1 VATETEPA
9 TGDDGLAR
17 MSLAEHLG
25 ELRRR
30 LIIAICAVAVGAIA
44 GFFLY
49 DWVLGFLLHPYCQA
63 AVHAK
68 ATTASGCNLLIT
80 DPLEGFATRLKVAA
94 FVGLFLA
101 SPLVL
106 WELWRFVTPGL
117 HPREKKYAIPFIAA
131 SIALFSLGAALAILT
146 FHQVLSFLISV
157 SGSHVQTFYSP
168 SKYINLYALMI
179 AAFGIA
185 FEFPVLLVSLEI
197 AGVLPSSRLRKWRR
211 PAIVIIFVF
220 AAVITPSSDPYS
232 FFGMAIPMV
241 IFYELAIIVGRI
253 LKK

>member
-1 VATETEPA
+1 MP
-9 TGDDGLAR
+9 
-17 MSLAEHLG
+17 LAEHLG

-30 LIIAICAVAVGAIA
+30 LIIAISAVAVGAIA

-49 DWVLGFLLHPYCQA
+49 NWVLSFLLHPYCQA
-63 AVHAK
+63 AAHAK
-68 ATTASGCNLLIT
+68 VTTSTSGCNLLIT

-94 FVGLFLA
+94 FLGLFFA
-101 SPLVL
+101 SPVVL

-117 HPREKKYAIPFIAA
+117 HTREKKYAIPFIAA
-131 SIALFSLGAALAILT
+131 SILLFCMGAALAILT
-146 FHQVLSFLISV
+146 FHEVLGFLISV

-185 FEFPVLLVSLEI
+185 FEFPVLLVSLEL
-197 AGVLPSSRLRKWRR
+197 AGVLPSTKLRKWRR
-211 PAIVIIFVF
+211 YAIVLIFVF

-232 FFGMAIPMV
+232 FFGMAIPMCV
-241 IFYELAIIVGRI
+241 FYEVAILVGRV

>member
-1 VATETEPA
+1 MATKTQPPRGE
-9 TGDDGLAR
+9 DDLAR
-17 MSLAEHLG
+17 MPLAEHLG

-30 LIIAICAVAVGAIA
+30 LIIALAAVAVGAIA

-49 DWVLGFLLHPYCQA
+49 NWVLSFLLHPYCQA
-63 AVHAK
+63 AAHAK
-68 ATTASGCNLLIT
+68 ATATSGCNLLIT

-94 FVGLFLA
+94 FIGLFFA
-101 SPLVL
+101 SPIVL

-117 HPREKKYAIPFIAA
+117 HRREKKYAIPFIVA
-131 SIALFSLGAALAILT
+131 SILLFSMGAALAILT
-146 FHQVLSFLISV
+146 FHQVLAFLISV
-157 SGSHVQTFYSP
+157 SGNHVQTFYSP

-185 FEFPVLLVSLEI
+185 FEFPVLLVSLEL
-197 AGVLPSSRLRKWRR
+197 AGVLPSAKLRKWRR
-211 PAIVIIFVF
+211 AAIVTIFVF

-232 FFGMAIPMV
+232 FFGMAIPMCV
-241 IFYELAIIVGRI
+241 FYELSIVVGRI

>member
-1 VATETEPA
+1 MR
-9 TGDDGLAR
+9 GDDGLVR
-17 MSLAEHLG
+17 MSLADHLG

-30 LIIAICAVAVGAIA
+30 LIIALCAVAVGAIA

-49 DWVLGFLLHPYCQA
+49 NWVLSFLLHPYCQA
-63 AVHAK
+63 AEHAK
-68 ATTASGCNLLIT
+68 ATLASGCNLLIT
-80 DPLEGFATRLKVAA
+80 DPLEGFATRLKVSA
-94 FVGLFLA
+94 FLGLFFA
-101 SPLVL
+101 SPIVL

-117 HPREKKYAIPFIAA
+117 HPHEKKYAIPFIAA
-131 SIALFSLGAALAILT
+131 SIILFCMGAALAILT
-146 FHQVLSFLISV
+146 FHEVLSFLIAV
-157 SGSHVQTFYSP
+157 SGNHVQTFYSP

-185 FEFPVLLVSLEI
+185 FEFPVLLVFLEL
-197 AGVLPSSRLRKWRR
+197 AGVLPTAKLRKWRR
-211 PAIVIIFVF
+211 AAIVIIFVF

-241 IFYELAIIVGRI
+241 VFYELAIIVGRI